1 MAHLRQAEVDYYWA
15 NPAALVEEA
24 GGCPN
29 EFTARLSDETVFGDY
44 AKVCL
49 HSGKIPTSREL
60 RIVQRE
66 LGTRTHT
73 ADTRFGSIPAFQDHF
88 RQWLISSPDEQI
100 KGILGFD
107 GWASAK
113 NGGSGDTP
121 TKGNHQPQFHPFLPG
136 CIQYLDVLAR
146 GEMPP
151 FEAPD
156 SSVSTLFEHRTA
168 DAFRCLGFEIQE
180 LGQGRGRNP
189 DSIAC
194 APHERMALIIDAKV
208 RANGYKLGTE
218 DRKFLDYA
226 VTKGKEL
233 QREGYESIYL
243 VVVGPSFRDSDL
255 PQLEN
260 YLASAP
266 LRGVV
271 MLTARALMRMVEESI
286 RERSR
291 FSLSEFGKQLFGNK
305 IIAS

>member
-1 MAHLRQAEVDYYWA
+1 
-15 NPAALVEEA
+15 
-24 GGCPN
+24 
-29 EFTARLSDETVFGDY
+29 
-44 AKVCL
+44 
-49 HSGKIPTSREL
+49 
-60 RIVQRE
+60 
-66 LGTRTHT
+66 
-73 ADTRFGSIPAFQDHF
+73 
-88 RQWLISSPDEQI
+88 
-100 KGILGFD
+100 
-107 GWASAK
+107 
-113 NGGSGDTP
+113 
-121 TKGNHQPQFHPFLPG
+121 
-136 CIQYLDVLAR
+136 
-146 GEMPP
+146 
-151 FEAPD
+151 
-156 SSVSTLFEHRTA
+156 
-168 DAFRCLGFEIQE
+168 
-180 LGQGRGRNP
+180 
-189 DSIAC
+189 
-194 APHERMALIIDAKV
+194 MALIIDAKV